1 MKIDLTPLESIPKIE
16 NELKIISQK
25 LDSNID
31 KRWLN
36 TEELASYTGYKLET
50 IKSKIKVNSF
60 IRGVHYFKR
69 DGKLLFDK
77 FEVDKWVM
85 GIQSS
90 SFEIEND
97 YVDIVDDVLAT
108 L

>member
-16 NELKIISQK
+16 KQLKIITQK

-36 TEELASYTGYKLET
+36 TEELASYTSYKLET
-50 IKSKIKVNSF
+50 IKSKIKTNSF

-77 FEVDKWVM
+77 FEVDRWVM
-85 GIQSS
+85 GIQSLN
-90 SFEIEND
+90 IQLEND
-97 YVDIVDDVLAT
+97 CIDIVDEVLAS